1 MISSNYEI
9 AGRVVCINSIYSFV
23 HDYWRDYLTEK
34 EADFSVTTSP
44 ADIEN
49 ERTRSG
55 AEDSLRGRQP
65 REYPEPYLESLA
77 VYRKIADEMA
87 GYDTVLFH
95 GSAVALDGEAY
106 LFTAASGTGKSTHTM
121 LWKDLF
127 ADRLKVINDD
137 KPLIRVAE
145 KPVVYGTPYRGKH
158 GRGENISAPLKAIC
172 IIERAEENKIRPVTA
187 KEAYS
192 ALISRV
198 YRPADVAKTA
208 AVLRLADRL
217 FDSAGL
223 YVLGC
228 NMDISAAK
236 TAYEGMK

>member
-9 AGRVVCINSIYSFV
+9 AGKVVCINSLYSFV
-23 HDYWRDYLTEK
+23 HEYCRDYLTEK
-34 EADFSVTTSP
+34 EADYSVTTSP

-49 ERTRSG
+49 EKARSA
-55 AEDSLRGRQP
+55 AEDALRGRQP

-77 VYRKIADEMA
+77 VYRKITDEMA
-87 GYDTVLFH
+87 GYDTILFH

-106 LFTAASGTGKSTHTM
+106 LFTAASGTGKSTHAL
-121 LWKDLF
+121 LWKELF
-127 ADRLKVINDD
+127 GDRLTIVNDD
-137 KPLIRVAE
+137 KPLIKVGE

-158 GRGENISAPLKAIC
+158 GRGENTSVPLKAIC
-172 IIERAEENKIRPVTA
+172 IVTRASENSIRPVTP
-187 KEAYS
+187 KEVYAS
-192 ALISRV
+192 LISRV
-198 YRPADVAKTA
+198 YRPADAVKTA
-208 AVLRLADRL
+208 AVLKLADRL
-217 FDSAGL
+217 FDSVGL